1 MRFIQGPVAW
11 FLSVVLTLI
20 PLVPAQAAMLGTD
33 QIVNSTQTAPARDKL
48 QQFLDQEATQQ
59 QLLAWGVS
67 PDWARERVSS
77 LTDTELARINQQI
90 NNLNAGGNS
99 ILGILLIIFIVF
111 VITDVIGATDI
122 FPFIHPVK

>member
-1 MRFIQGPVAW
+1 MRFMQGFMAW
-11 FLSVVLTLI
+11 FLSVVLTMM
-20 PLVPAQAAMLGTD
+20 PMVPAQAAMLGTD
-33 QIVNSTQTAPARDKL
+33 QIINSTLAAPDQDKL
-48 QQFLDQEATQQ
+48 QEFLYQEATQQ

-67 PDWARERVSS
+67 PDWVRERVSS
-77 LTDTELARINQQI
+77 LTSTELTQINQQI
-90 NNLNAGGNS
+90 DNLHAGGNG